1 MSLVPAEG
9 VSGVRKGSS
18 EVADIAYAYTRAA
31 IKHVLAS
38 RDSICHILGGFGE
51 PYTPRRLDPNNGGG
65 IVQI

>member
-1 MSLVPAEG
+1 MVLGSNRRGLRGGEG
-9 VSGVRKGSS
+9 AS
-18 EVADIAYAYTRAA
+18 EVADIAYAYTQAA

-51 PYTPRRLDPNNGGG
+51 PVTPRWLDPNNGDG